1 MPAPPPRAL
10 RRLAVALLAL
20 AVVPAAAFAV
30 LQGVVQSE
38 GEARLAQIRDDQLDG
53 LLFSVNQNAWDTATG
68 WADRLARAEGLGGP
82 DAAAAEAAQAFL
94 ADAPTV
100 QLVLV
105 ADTGRADVR
114 AFTAG
119 ADAPLRPADGDS
131 WAYRPPG
138 TDRTFRGDARTLL
151 PDTLVDRLLAQRAAG
166 YRKIEPVRLA
176 EGGLALVFAADPTRP
191 GGPPRLLGMVLDP
204 DPFVE
209 TFVMPKLRDV
219 ARGGVELGV
228 FHADQPGPV
237 AATAALTWADVERHR
252 PLWLLP
258 EYVVGARVGEGSV
271 EAALRRRVGQSVGL
285 IAGVSVILGLGA
297 LFAWRGV
304 QREVEVARLREDFV
318 SNVSHELRTP
328 LALIRM
334 YAETLVAG
342 RVPPGRERHYLGTIL
357 SESERLSR
365 LVGNVLHFQR
375 FERGTARIDRR
386 PLDLADLAADVVER
400 YRPVVERAGCQ
411 LAVCADGPLPVSAD
425 ADALSEALVNLL
437 DNAVK
442 YGGAGPVEVW
452 AAADGDR
459 AVVTVGDRGPGVP
472 PSERGR
478 VFDPFVRVQPE
489 SEDGLVHTA
498 KGTGLGLALVRRIA
512 EAHGGAASAGDRDG
526 GGALFALSLPLSAA
540 PPVDVPAS
548 APPVATAPP
557 SDA

>member
-38 GEARLAQIRDDQLDG
+38 GEARLAEIRDDQLDG

-68 WADRLARAEGLGGP
+68 WADRLARTPALDGD
-82 DAAAAEAAQAFL
+82 DAAATARAFL
-94 ADAPTV
+94 AVTPTV
-100 QLVLV
+100 RFVV
-105 ADTGRADVR
+105 ATDTGRAEVAVLGALGEEPPPPPAGSAWASRSPRENAR
-114 AFTAG
+114 A
-119 ADAPLRPADGDS
+119 
-131 WAYRPPG
+131 
-138 TDRTFRGDARTLL
+138 LL
-151 PDTLVDRLLAQRAAG
+151 PDTLVARLLAQQAAG
-166 YRKIEPVRLA
+166 YRKVEPVPLPG
-176 EGGLALVFAADPTRP
+176 GGLALMFAADPARP

-204 DPFVE
+204 DAFVE

-228 FHADQPGPV
+228 FHAAKPGPI
-237 AATAALTWADVERHR
+237 AATAALTWAEVERQR

-258 EYVVGARVGEGSV
+258 QYVVGARVGEGSV

-342 RVPPGRERHYLGTIL
+342 RAPPGREGHYLGTIL

-365 LVGNVLHFQR
+365 LVGNVLHVQR
-375 FERGTARIDRR
+375 FERGTARVERR
-386 PLDLADLAADVVER
+386 PLDLADLAADVAER
-400 YRPVVERAGCQ
+400 YRPVVERAGCR

-425 ADALSEALVNLL
+425 ADALAEALVNLL

-442 YGGAGPVEVW
+442 YGGAGPVEVE
-452 AAADGDR
+452 AAADGGR
-459 AVVTVGDRGPGVP
+459 AVVTVADRGPGVP
-472 PSERGR
+472 EADRAR

-489 SEDGLVHTA
+489 SADGLVHTA

-512 EAHGGAASAGDRDG
+512 EAHGGAASVGDRAG
-526 GGALFALSLPLSAA
+526 GGAVFTLAVPLSAA
-540 PPVDVPAS
+540 PPAAGSAS
-548 APPVATAPP
+548 APPAAVLPTAPP
-557 SDA
+557 SHA